1 MSQKFHWFTCKT
13 MTWTHV
19 WSQQLLS
26 SSGKRSRSIRLSL
39 YFRALC
45 QPVYFRAQNQL
56 MLELSSEFHY
66 SAQQMTGAPLR
77 ETNFELSIRG
87 VPTTTYWALCKNELH
102 FDCPASA
109 GHPCSPAR
117 GLCTA
122 PLYKETTQQNNAD
135 RGKSKVSWVQTKINP
150 LALGEEMSSQ

>member
-1 MSQKFHWFTCKT
+1 
-13 MTWTHV
+13 MTWTHI

-26 SSGKRSRSIRLSL
+26 SSGKRRSIRVCL
-39 YFRALC
+39 YFCALC

-109 GHPCSPAR
+109 GHPCSPAL
-117 GLCTA
+117 GLCTT
-122 PLYKETTQQNNAD
+122 PLYKETMRNNAD
-135 RGKSKVSWVQTKINP
+135 RGKTKVSRVQTKINP
-150 LALGEEMSSQ
+150 LALGAEMSSK